1 MTMTKS
7 TNHLGGRL
15 PLADP
20 NSLTG
25 PQRDLYD
32 ALKSTWV
39 AYADQLGVR
48 ATTDDGRLI
57 GPFNAFLLHPEITEK
72 LSALQAAEAQQ
83 TTLAPAVREVAIIAV
98 GAIWRADY
106 ELYAQFAVARRSG
119 LSDAAVAAL
128 AAGHIPD
135 DLPHDE
141 LLAARI
147 VFGLTTN
154 HRIDD
159 DLYREAERTFGTTGL
174 FDILAVTGVYQ
185 TVCSMLALF
194 EVPALE

>member
-1 MTMTKS
+1 MTES
-7 TNHLGGRL
+7 TNGLGGRL
-15 PLADP
+15 PLLDP
-20 NSLTG
+20 NTLTG
-25 PQRDLYD
+25 PQRALYD

-39 AYADQLGVR
+39 AYANQIGVR

-57 GPFNAFLLHPEITEK
+57 GPFNPFLLHPEITDK
-72 LSALQAAEAQQ
+72 LSDLQAAEAQH

-98 GAIWRADY
+98 GTVWRADY

-119 LSDAAVAAL
+119 LPDTAVAAL
-128 AAGHIPD
+128 AAGRIPD

-147 VFGLTTN
+147 VFRLITD

-159 DLYREAERTFGTTGL
+159 ELYQEAERTFGTTGL

-185 TVCSMLALF
+185 MVCSMLALF
-194 EVPALE
+194 EVPTPE